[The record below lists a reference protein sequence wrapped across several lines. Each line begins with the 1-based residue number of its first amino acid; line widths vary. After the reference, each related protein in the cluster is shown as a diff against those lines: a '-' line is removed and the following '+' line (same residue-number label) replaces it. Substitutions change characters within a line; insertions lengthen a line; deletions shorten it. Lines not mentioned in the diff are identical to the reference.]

1 MTTTQIKGGERM
13 SVGIIDLWVPD
24 AFKNKCSIDNTNTF
38 VATVQHCDGTILEW
52 KGGRYQTKDGAW
64 HQILGDPNGIKPGTP
79 GVYDGVPGTGDPGH
93 VTFEVP
99 PGCYMVTASLHVWTG
114 FSPGKEALLGNLT
127 THKAMVNVSCGE
139 HACVTVYQPTGI
151 HCGEIMFFQLLLPV
165 MEANNLIKPEERQNA
180 EKALRPIFDKLV
192 PSPLDKA
199 EAEIV
204 KMTVKRLS
212 ARR

>member
-1 MTTTQIKGGERM
+1 MG
-13 SVGIIDLWVPD
+13 VGIIDLWVPD
-24 AFKNKCSIDNTNTF
+24 AYKNKCSIDNTNTF

-64 HQILGDPNGIKPGTP
+64 HQILGDPHGIKPGTP

-99 PGCYMVTASLHVWTG
+99 PGCYMVTASTHVWMG
-114 FSPGKEALLGNLT
+114 SSPGVETLLGNMY

-139 HACVTVYQPTGI
+139 HACVTVYQPTGF
-151 HCGEIMFFQLLLPV
+151 HCGAIMFFQLLLPI
-165 MEANNLIKPEERQNA
+165 MEANKLIKPEERQIA

-192 PSPLDKA
+192 PSPADKA
-199 EAEIV
+199 ETEIV
-204 KMTVKRLS
+204 KMIVKRLS
-212 ARR
+212 TRQ